1 MAVTKVS
8 GQFVGNVRSGGSATS
23 ASLTLTLTNTVTSG
37 NGMILGFGWSVTA
50 GTGSLTS
57 IVDDK
62 GNDFVPHITALSP
75 NPDPFSGGAGGM
87 SYLLNVTNA
96 PKTVTITVGSTVA
109 AGIAIGGGLYE
120 ITGAGSLDVATTGAV
135 TANPLNA
142 TFTCAQG
149 GEFGVITSFCSTSNG
164 TFTQNN
170 GATQDFTEAAIGT
183 FYFSNT
189 FGSGSQSFNATGGA
203 TYHNAWVVLTFQ
215 PPAPGGIPLP
225 WQNLGAQGVM
235 VAM

>member
-1 MAVTKVS
+1 MAVTEVA
-8 GQFVGNVRSGGSATS
+8 GQVVGNVRSGGSATS

-37 NGMILGFGWSVTA
+37 NGMILGFGWAVS
-50 GTGSLTS
+50 TGVGSITS

-62 GNDFVPHITALSP
+62 GNDFVPNITAISP
-75 NPDPFSGGAGGM
+75 NPDPFSGGNGGM
-87 SYLLNVTNA
+87 SYLLNVTNT
-96 PKTVTITVGSTVA
+96 PKIVTITIGCTLA
-109 AGIAIGGGLYE
+109 ANIAIAGCLYE
-120 ITGAGSLDVATTGAV
+120 ITGAGSLDVATTGAA

-142 TFTCAQG
+142 TFTTAQG
-149 GEFGVITSFCSTSNG
+149 GEFGVLTNFCSNSLG

-170 GATQDFTEAAIGT
+170 GATQDFVDNVIGT

-215 PPAPGGIPLP
+215 PPSAAIPALA
-225 WQNLGAQGVM
+225 WVT
-235 VAM
+235 